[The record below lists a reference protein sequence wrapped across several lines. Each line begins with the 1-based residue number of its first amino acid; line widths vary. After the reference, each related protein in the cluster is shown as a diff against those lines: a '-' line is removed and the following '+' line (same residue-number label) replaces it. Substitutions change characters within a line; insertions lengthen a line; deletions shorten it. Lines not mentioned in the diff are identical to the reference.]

1 MGSATYTHGHHD
13 SVVSQH
19 ARRTAEECAAFFLP
33 HLRSGMRLLDCGCG
47 PGSITLG
54 LARAVAPGEVV
65 AIDVV
70 DDVLDRARGLAR
82 EAGVSNVTFQ
92 AASICESPFDAET
105 FDAVY
110 AHQVLQHL
118 ADPVAALRQARRL
131 LRPGG
136 VVGVRDSDYGAM
148 VFTPTDARLDRFL
161 ALYREVARRNG
172 GEPDAGRFVKAWLLD
187 AGFEDLEITT
197 ATWTYADAAA
207 TRDWGDSWARRVTE
221 SALAERALHY
231 GIATRAELE
240 DIAAA
245 WREWARSPR
254 AFGVVPHTAG
264 VGRKPGQ

>member
-1 MGSATYTHGHHD
+1 MTGATYTHGHHD

-19 ARRTAEECAAFFLP
+19 ARRTAEECAAFLLP
-33 HLRSGMRLLDCGCG
+33 HLRPGMRLLDCGCG

-70 DDVLDRARGLAR
+70 DDVLERARGLAR
-82 EAGVSNVTFQ
+82 ESGVHNVTFQ
-92 AASICESPFDAET
+92 AASIYEPPFADET

-118 ADPVAALRQARRL
+118 DDPVRALRQARRL
-131 LRPGG
+131 LQPGG

-148 VFTPTDARLDRFL
+148 VFTPTDARLAHFL

-172 GEPDAGRFVKAWLLD
+172 GEPDAGRFVKAWLLE

-197 ATWTYADAAA
+197 WTWTYADTAG
-207 TRDWGDSWARRVTE
+207 TRDWGESWARRVTE

-245 WREWARSPR
+245 WREWARSPH

-264 VGRKPGQ
+264 VGRKPS

>member
-1 MGSATYTHGHHD
+1 MRDATYTHGHHD

-19 ARRTAEECAAFFLP
+19 VRRTAEECAAFLLP
-33 HLRSGMRLLDCGCG
+33 RLRPGMRLLDCGCG

-70 DDVLDRARGLAR
+70 DDVLERARDLAR
-82 EAGVSNVTFQ
+82 DTGVTNVKFQ
-92 AASICESPFDAET
+92 TANIYEPPFDDDT

-110 AHQVLQHL
+110 GHQVLQHL
-118 ADPVAALRQARRL
+118 ADPVGALRQMRRV

-172 GEPDAGRFVKAWLLD
+172 GEP
-187 AGFEDLEITT
+187 
-197 ATWTYADAAA
+197 
-207 TRDWGDSWARRVTE
+207 
-221 SALAERALHY
+221 
-231 GIATRAELE
+231 
-240 DIAAA
+240 
-245 WREWARSPR
+245 
-254 AFGVVPHTAG
+254 
-264 VGRKPGQ
+264 